1 MKISAIQPNYVNRFS
16 FRNNGQ
22 QTVTTP
28 QTPVENKSEGL
39 SKNAQTAIGVGTGI
53 VVLAGLVYAGYTGK
67 LGAKIQKFFGGV
79 KKEASKASENL
90 GAEAKPKK
98 TSAKG
103 TTKAGSGK
111 IDTEDVTSKK
121 SPEKTQDSGSASANN
136 EVEPVKI
143 ETDEAKPKKDILNGI
158 DVEDAE
164 VVEEIPYKL
173 TAAELQNLPHEQSF
187 AKFKDDINTIV
198 GNNDDFKK
206 FNESLENY
214 LANLDIDLDNLEL
227 TKENVELFDFLAGKS
242 IEKFSKELDNSGELN
257 NLKLDRS
264 AAKLALGDT
273 ESARSLV
280 MDVINSGKM
289 DDTRVEAFMK
299 LRDICEASGNID
311 ESSKILDEAMNGD
324 AQKINELKEK
334 VNKIYESKTATV
346 KNFTP
351 EEKEV
356 LQQFSDA
363 TFYYDSMFKNLRD
376 VYGETYENGVM
387 NRLRDIMRDA
397 FNFYNEKNI
406 KAAIE

>member
-39 SKNAQTAIGVGTGI
+39 SKNTQTAIGVGTGI

-67 LGAKIQKFFGGV
+67 LGAKIQKFLGGV
-79 KKEASKASENL
+79 KKEASKAAENL
-90 GAEAKPKK
+90 GAEAKPKDSSVK
-98 TSAKG
+98 TPKVETANK
-103 TTKAGSGK
+103 TT
-111 IDTEDVTSKK
+111 
-121 SPEKTQDSGSASANN
+121 

-356 LQQFSDA
+356 LQQFSDV

>member
-1 MKISAIQPNYVNRFS
+1 MKISAIQPNYINRFS

-28 QTPVENKSEGL
+28 QTPVEKKSEGL
-39 SKNAQTAIGVGTGI
+39 SKNTQTAIGVGTGI

-67 LGAKIQKFFGGV
+67 LGAKIQKFLGGV
-79 KKEASKASENL
+79 KKEASKAAENL
-90 GAEAKPKK
+90 GAEANPKK
-98 TSAKG
+98 TSAKAPEAGPAKG
-103 TTKAGSGK
+103 TT
-111 IDTEDVTSKK
+111 
-121 SPEKTQDSGSASANN
+121 

-227 TKENVELFDFLAGKS
+227 TKENAELFDFCVGKS
-242 IEKFSKELDNSGELN
+242 IEKFSKEIDNFGDLN
-257 NLKLDRS
+257 NLKLGRS

>member
-39 SKNAQTAIGVGTGI
+39 SKNTQTAIGVGTGI

-67 LGAKIQKFFGGV
+67 LGAKIQKFLGGV
-79 KKEASKASENL
+79 KKEASKAAENL
-90 GAEAKPKK
+90 GAEAKPKDS
-98 TSAKG
+98 SAKTPKVETANK
-103 TTKAGSGK
+103 TT
-111 IDTEDVTSKK
+111 
-121 SPEKTQDSGSASANN
+121 

-227 TKENVELFDFLAGKS
+227 TKENVELIDFVVGKS
-242 IEKFSKELDNSGELN
+242 IEKFSKELDNLGELN

-356 LQQFSDA
+356 LQQFSDV

>member
-1 MKISAIQPNYVNRFS
+1 MKISAIQPSYVNRFS
-16 FRNNGQ
+16 FRNNNQ
-22 QTVTTP
+22 QTVTTT
-28 QTPVENKSEGL
+28 QTPVENKNNGL
-39 SKNAQTAIGVGTGI
+39 SKNTQTAIGLGAGI

-67 LGAKIQKFFGGV
+67 LGAKIQKFLGGV
-79 KKEASKASENL
+79 KKEAAKATENL
-90 GAEAKPKK
+90 GAEVKPKDSSLK
-98 TSAKG
+98 TPKSEAPAG
-103 TTKAGSGK
+103 TAEVESVK
-111 IDTEDVTSKK
+111 ID
-121 SPEKTQDSGSASANN
+121 
-136 EVEPVKI
+136 
-143 ETDEAKPKKDILNGI
+143 TDEAKSKKDILNGI
-158 DVEDAE
+158 DAEDAE

-227 TKENVELFDFLAGKS
+227 TKENAELFDFFVGKS
-242 IEKFSKELDNSGELN
+242 IEKFSKELDNLGELN
-257 NLKLDRS
+257 NLKLGRS

-289 DDTRVEAFMK
+289 NDDRVDAFIM
-299 LRDICEASGNID
+299 LRNISEKTGNLD

-324 AQKINELKEK
+324 VQKINELKEK
-334 VNKIYESKTATV
+334 INKIYEGKTGTV
-346 KNFTP
+346 KEFTA
-351 EEKEV
+351 EEKAV
-356 LQQFSDA
+356 LTQFSDV
-363 TFYYDSMFKNLRD
+363 TFYYDSLFKNLRD

-397 FNFYNEKNI
+397 FNFYNGKKI